1 MGVRFPSVVGQPPIE
16 AARMEWLLQGTQQ
29 SQFAMKTVSG
39 AEALPHQLARITTP
53 SSGTIIALD
62 PDIPPHR
69 QRVSFTAD
77 GLNVRWLMDG
87 KAFAKGTAAQW
98 APWPGRHL
106 VQLTGVN
113 GEMLDEI
120 RLEVRG
126 AAVRRTES
134 THFSPMRPVK

>member
-1 MGVRFPSVVGQPPIE
+1 
-16 AARMEWLLQGTQQ
+16 
-29 SQFAMKTVSG
+29 MKTVSG

-77 GLNVRWLMDG
+77 GSNVRWLMDG
-87 KAFAKGTAAQW
+87 KAFAKGAAAKW

-113 GEMLDEI
+113 GEILDEI

-134 THFSPMRPVK
+134 TLFSPMRPVK